1 MSLAYLTTIDNK
13 EVDLK
18 KNNIE
23 QGKDFINYEQ
33 KCIRK
38 LLPDVKEVQKTSA
51 PFLSSIKEPMQNLT
65 ESVKSFK
72 ENVQS
77 DLSKDEIEFNKT
89 LAHYASLHNSYFEDQ
104 LKPNKNQ
111 NNDNY
116 NYIHQQGELLK
127 YNITNNTNNNADVI
141 NNSAS
146 ILNYAGK
153 NVRNAQTGEIAWVDI
168 KGVKHIYSAGMW
180 EDKVRDKDSLC
191 SADVVLLN
199 SDVYNKI
206 PVGSSMMKDSKC
218 STSISMNPAT
228 WMNLNDLSAKL
239 VSLANKISK
248 ESNNSTTTHSV
259 YNNQLQQYQS
269 NLSNKINELSQHQQS
284 RSINNLDLT
293 TLEGSYETTNA
304 LVIAQYYQYLVWIIL
319 TITVLFL
326 LIKLTTLDD
335 ELQMVHIILLIVVL
349 FIIYFVSNK

>member
-1 MSLAYLTTIDNK
+1 MSLANLTTIDMR

-23 QGKDFINYEQ
+23 QGKDFIGYEE

-38 LLPDVKEVQKTSA
+38 LLPDVRNVQKTSA
-51 PFLSSIKEPMQNLT
+51 SFLSSIIEPMQNLT

-72 ENVQS
+72 ENVQT
-77 DLSKDEIEFNKT
+77 DLSKDELEFNKT

-127 YNITNNTNNNADVI
+127 YNATDNANNNNVDVTNNSV
-141 NNSAS
+141 SV
-146 ILNYAGK
+146 LNYSGK

-180 EDKVRDKDSLC
+180 EDKVKDKDSLC

-199 SDVYNKI
+199 SDIYNTI
-206 PVGSSMMKDSKC
+206 PSGSSMMKESKC
-218 STSISMNPAT
+218 STSITMNPAT
-228 WMNLNDLSAKL
+228 WLNLNDLSAKL
-239 VSLANKISK
+239 VSLAGKINK
-248 ESNNSTTTHSV
+248 ESKNTTSSI

-269 NLSNKINELSQHQQS
+269 NLTSKINELSNHQQS
-284 RSINNLDLT
+284 INNIDLT
-293 TLEGSYETTNA
+293 TLQGSYETTNA

-326 LIKLTTLDD
+326 LIKITTLDN
-335 ELQMVHIILLIVVL
+335 ELQMIHIVFLIIVL
-349 FIIYFVSNK
+349 FIIYFVSKRS